1 MATPYFFYLSS
12 VVPQRPV
19 ASNWLFRVV
28 STLLSPSSK
37 FIDISTPARIERKYE
52 GQGLARIY
60 RSLQS
65 VLFYLKIPSIVA
77 TVAVA
82 ATGQIKV
89 NRHA

>member
-37 FIDISTPARIERKYE
+37 FIDISTPARIERASMR
-52 GQGLARIY
+52 ARALHGFTDP
-60 RSLQS
+60 SSQS
-65 VLFYLKIPSIVA
+65 FFI
-77 TVAVA
+77 
-82 ATGQIKV
+82 
-89 NRHA
+89 